1 MDGFSNAFPSSGKAF
16 CFRRMLSFAGLK
28 APGRCLR
35 GMVRLQVL
43 IGLAGLLALLLS
55 GCRKPVGDADV
66 VIING
71 GEPET
76 LDPAI
81 VTVQAD
87 LRLVRA
93 LFEGLVRLN
102 VKAEPEPGLAHRWKV
117 SDDGLHY
124 TFYLRSNLVWSTGE
138 PITSADV
145 VYSWLRVLNPK
156 TAADYAGQL
165 YFIRNGREFN
175 LGQVT
180 DPSAVGVQALD
191 PLTVQVDLVAP
202 TPFFL
207 SLCTFPTLAV
217 VPQKAI
223 EANPDRWTLSRPL
236 PVSGPY
242 QLEYWRLQDRIR
254 MRKNPAYWDAAATKS
269 SVVDF
274 LSMDSANTA
283 LNLYLSKAADILWD
297 KTLVPSEVI
306 DVLRQRPDCHEFS
319 YLGTFFLRINVTRP
333 PFDRPLV
340 RRALALSVD
349 KERIVTRLTRGGEL
363 PALHFTPRGI
373 PGYEP
378 PNGLKYDPNAARAA
392 LKEAGFPEGHGFPV
406 LNYLLT
412 NPRIEQQIGV
422 EIQAMWQQELGIK
435 VQLRQ
440 NEMKVYQSAQTA
452 LDYDV
457 SRSSWV
463 GDYNDPNT
471 FLELFTSENGN
482 NRTGWKNPRYDR
494 LIAEANRQLDP
505 VKRAGLLR
513 EAEKFLVEE
522 ELPVIPVYFY
532 AGLNFFD
539 GTRIEGVYTNV
550 VDEHPIQAI
559 WKRK

>member
-1 MDGFSNAFPSSGKAF
+1 MDGFTNAFPRRGKAF
-16 CFRRMLSFAGLK
+16 CFAVAVGLPALRRLIARRMFPRFSFVTVG
-28 APGRCLR
+28 
-35 GMVRLQVL
+35 
-43 IGLAGLLALLLS
+43 IALLSIFLQ
-55 GCRKPVGDADV
+55 GCGRTVDRADI

-102 VKAEPEPGLAHRWKV
+102 VKAEPEPGLAYRWNI
-117 SDDGLHY
+117 SPDGLRY

-145 VYSWLRVLNPK
+145 LYSWRRVLNPM

-165 YFIRNGREFN
+165 YFVRNGREYN
-175 LGQVT
+175 IGKLT
-180 DPSAVGVQALD
+180 DPDQVGIQALD
-191 PLTVQVDLVAP
+191 PLTIQVDLVAP

-207 SLCTFPTLAV
+207 SLCTFPTLAI

-223 EANPDRWTLSRPL
+223 ERHGDRWTISKPL
-236 PVSGPY
+236 PVSGAY
-242 QLEYWRLQDRIR
+242 QLDFWRLQDRIR
-254 MRKNPAYWDAAATKS
+254 MRKNPLYWDAAATRS
-269 SVVDF
+269 VVVDF

-283 LNLYLSKAADILWD
+283 LNLYKTGEADILWD

-306 DVLRQRPDCHEFS
+306 DVLINDKDCHKFS

-340 RRALALSVD
+340 RRALALAVD
-349 KERIVTRLTRGGEL
+349 RRRIVERLTRGGEL
-363 PALHFTPRGI
+363 PAHHFTPAGI
-373 PGYEP
+373 PGYHP
-378 PNGLKYDPNAARAA
+378 PDGLKHNPEAARAA
-392 LKEAGFPEGHGFPV
+392 LEQAGFPGGRNFPV

-422 EIQAMWQQELGIK
+422 ELQAMWQQVLGIQ

-457 SRSSWV
+457 SRSSWI

-482 NRTGWKNPRYDR
+482 NRTGWKNPRYDE
-494 LIAEANRQLDP
+494 LIGQANRQIDS
-505 VKRAGLLR
+505 VKRAALLR
-513 EAEKFLVEE
+513 EAEALLVEE
-522 ELPVIPVYFY
+522 EFPIIPVYFY

-539 GTRIEGVYTNV
+539 GTKIEGVYTNV

-559 WKRK
+559 WKRE